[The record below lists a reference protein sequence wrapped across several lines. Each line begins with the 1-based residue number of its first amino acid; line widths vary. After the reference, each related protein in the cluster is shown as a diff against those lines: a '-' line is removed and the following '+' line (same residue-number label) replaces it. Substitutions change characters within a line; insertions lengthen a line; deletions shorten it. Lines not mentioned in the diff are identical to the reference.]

1 MGSGSSCDK
10 EELKAK
16 TEKSVAESTPVSR
29 RMSEVAPAL
38 AYQNMT
44 TDHVNKML
52 EAYANTTLELSLA
65 QEADF
70 TGFLAQHNLPPFQA
84 IPNQVYKLWHLI
96 EVNFSHNQLACLDD
110 AIGDLT
116 QLEVLDIASNRLTL
130 LPDSLCKLTRLSTL
144 IVSENQLTS
153 LPCDLGH
160 CASLKKLICFKN
172 QLTTLPDSI
181 GGCQPL
187 EEVNFFNNKLTS
199 LSPGFYDLVN
209 LTELNIAGNALTQ
222 LDPFTKFVNLRRC
235 AAYLNKLKAFPSLTA
250 CTQLTQL
257 QLYRNALKEIPD
269 TTDLTL
275 LTDLDANSNQIK
287 TIPDTLCCPQSSLRS
302 LNLRKNRLLSLPPA
316 LGNLKN
322 MEILNIG
329 GNPISS
335 PVPAELANMTKLMS
349 FLVDDSNLTV
359 LPKELASMT
368 SLVRVDVGSR
378 IDHSDDTTKY
388 VMNQLE
394 LTCDTNKGWLKQS

>member
-209 LTELNIAGNALTQ
+209 LTELNIA
-222 LDPFTKFVNLRRC
+222 
-235 AAYLNKLKAFPSLTA
+235 
-250 CTQLTQL
+250 L

-275 LTDLDANSNQIK
+275 LTDLDANTNQIK